1 MGGGQILYETIKT
14 GHALFSVYRNPYLCI
29 SFMKYSALLLFF
41 LFCLSANAQVPRKTL
56 TAVKSTADLNLDG
69 ALTDSIWRQLQPRAT
84 NFVMRSPGIGKPI
97 PERFATSVKVYYS
110 DEAIYIG
117 AQMLDSAPDSILYQF
132 TERDTYNENTDW
144 FGVSINPFNDGL
156 SDFNFWVTAAG
167 TKAESRTT
175 ADGEVFG
182 WNTIWKT
189 AVQRHDSGWSC
200 EFKIPYLA
208 LRFPQNEQNN
218 WALNFTRS
226 IRRLR
231 EQYSWNLV
239 DRNSGYREEFQAGQY
254 KGVEKV
260 DAPVRLS
267 LIPFAVGQVN
277 NFNGQT
283 STNFNAGMDLKYGIN
298 QSFTL
303 DMTLIPDFS
312 QVAIDEQFVNFSPFE
327 NQFAETR
334 QFFTE
339 GTELFSIGD
348 VFYSRRI
355 GGTPKNITNVNLSDS
370 GAVEVQAEF
379 TRLLNAT
386 KISGRT
392 EGNLGIGFLNAVTDR
407 SFSTFTDGKGNQ
419 REVLVEPLTNYNVL
433 VLDQRFKNNSSLSF
447 VNTNTLREGSSVDAN
462 VAALVSSINLWD
474 AHYRIDASLKR
485 SDRMHPDSTQTG
497 HRAEL
502 RLGDVDGHWRWA
514 VREDIRTP
522 DYDINDLGFIT
533 RSNQIRT
540 YAEVSYQTFEPSG
553 KLNRQSHQLFGA
565 FSTLYEGQDYEDFFM
580 GWSSFWLRRNFFAYG
595 LDINL
600 RPRETFD
607 FFEARTPGQPFRLPA
622 RTFVSAFI
630 STDYRKELA
639 LDVRANYTHVN
650 EFNTNS
656 FNLNVAPRLRLGN
669 HFFTVVSTDYNHQI
683 NEVGFARKTDSDV
696 FFGRRK
702 RQTVTNTIDARYVFN
717 PKTTLSL
724 SLLHLWT
731 GVQYRETFLLQP
743 DGRLQPG
750 DFEPAENLNFN
761 NFNMDVRFSWWFAPA
776 SELTFLYRNIIAVS
790 DNRYRPGYTRNFG
803 DVFSNPAENNIS
815 LRISYFL
822 DYNQVVK
829 KRQKRQEG

>member
-1 MGGGQILYETIKT
+1 MKHT
-14 GHALFSVYRNPYLCI
+14 ALI
-29 SFMKYSALLLFF
+29 FF
-41 LFCLSANAQVPRKTL
+41 LFFSLLANAQVPRKTL
-56 TAVKSTADLNLDG
+56 PAVKSTADITLDG
-69 ALTDSIWRQLQPRAT
+69 ALSDSIWQHLKPRAT
-84 NFVMRSPGIGKPI
+84 NFVMRSPGIGTPI

-110 DEAIYIG
+110 DQAIYIG
-117 AQMLDSAPDSILYQF
+117 AQMLDNEPDSILYQF

-144 FGVSINPFNDGL
+144 FGVSINPFSDGL

-182 WNTIWKT
+182 WNTIWET

-231 EQYSWNLV
+231 EEYSWNLI
-239 DRNSGYREEFQAGQY
+239 DRNSGYREEFQAGIY
-254 KGVEKV
+254 SGVEKIA
-260 DAPVRLS
+260 APVRLS

-283 STNFNAGMDLKYGIN
+283 STNFNAGMDLKYGID

-312 QVAIDEQFVNFSPFE
+312 QVAVDQQFVNFSPFE
-327 NQFAETR
+327 NEFAETR

-339 GTELFSIGD
+339 GTELFTIGD

-355 GGTPKNITNVNLSDS
+355 GGTPKNITNVSLSDS
-370 GAVEVQAEF
+370 STVEVQAEF

-407 SFSTFTDGKGNQ
+407 SYSTLTDNTGGQ
-419 REVLVEPLTNYNVL
+419 RKVLVEPLTNYNVL

-447 VNTNTLREGSSVDAN
+447 INTNTLREGTSVDAN
-462 VAALVSSINLWD
+462 VAAVVSSINLWD

-485 SDRMHPDSTQTG
+485 SDRIQANSTQTG
-497 HRAEL
+497 YRGEL
-502 RLGDVDGHWRWA
+502 RVGDVSGRWRWA

-580 GWSSFWLRRNFFAYG
+580 GWSSFWLRRNFFGHG
-595 LDINL
+595 LDINI
-600 RPRETFD
+600 RPRETFN
-607 FFEARTPGQPFRLPA
+607 FFEARRPGQPFRLPPRA
-622 RTFVSAFI
+622 FVSAFI
-630 STDYRKELA
+630 STDYRKQLA
-639 LDVRANYTHVN
+639 VDVRGSYTYVS

-656 FNLNVAPRLRLGN
+656 FNLNVAPRLRWGN
-669 HFFTVVSTDYNHQI
+669 HFFTVISADYSQNY
-683 NEVGFARKTDSDV
+683 NEVGFARKSGDDT

-702 RQTVTNTIDARYVFN
+702 VQTVTNTVEARYVFN

-724 SLLHLWT
+724 NLLHLWT
-731 GVQYRETFLLQP
+731 GLEYRETYLLQP
-743 DGRLQPG
+743 DGRLQSG

-761 NFNMDVRFSWWFAPA
+761 NFNMDLRFSWWFAPA
-776 SELTFLYRNIIAVS
+776 SELTFLYRNIIAV
-790 DNRYRPGYTRNFG
+790 NETNYRPGYARNFG
-803 DVFSNPAENNIS
+803 DVFSNPAQNNIS
-815 LRISYFL
+815 LRLSYFL

-829 KRQKRQEG
+829 GRKN